1 MVTKN
6 YIQTKLHRTKEFI
19 KIHILHADDS
29 PHRIALGAAF
39 GLFIAWSPLLGLHT
53 WIVLL
58 LSIIFRA
65 NKLVALIF
73 IWVSNP
79 LTFLPIYYPSYLL
92 GKNLLKYF
100 NYQSRH
106 ELSDIQFYQRLNH
119 FGSLFNFTSIF
130 SIEFWRILFKF
141 LWFRG
146 TELLVGSLVIGLVVA
161 IIGYYA
167 IYYFIVWYRKTHPH
181 KRKPADEF

>member
-1 MVTKN
+1 MVTKK
-6 YIQTKLHRTKEFI
+6 YIQIRQRAGRFI
-19 KIHILHADDS
+19 KKHILHADDS

-53 WIVLL
+53 WLVLL

-79 LTFLPIYYPSYLL
+79 FTFIPIYYPSYLL

-106 ELSDIQFYQRLNH
+106 ELSDVQLSQTLNN
-119 FGSLFNFTSIF
+119 FSSSFNFTSIF
-130 SIEFWRILFKF
+130 SIEFWRMLFGF
-141 LWFRG
+141 LWHRG
-146 TELLVGSLVIGLVVA
+146 TELMVGSLVIGLVVA

-167 IYYFIVWYRKTHPH
+167 IYYFIVWYRKVHPH
-181 KRKPADEF
+181 KNESANNS